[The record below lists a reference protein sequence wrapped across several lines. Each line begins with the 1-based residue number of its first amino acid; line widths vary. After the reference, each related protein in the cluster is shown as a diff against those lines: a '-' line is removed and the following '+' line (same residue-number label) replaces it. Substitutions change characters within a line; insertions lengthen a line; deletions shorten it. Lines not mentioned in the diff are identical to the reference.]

1 MDDKQKQIQDIVLS
15 IPEALQ
21 NPMGYVRNAI
31 KDIGMAQLNRAIE
44 YGGLPGLTCNTKT
57 LITGDSDAALM
68 VVMDYPTET
77 QARLNKPIGMFEGA
91 EKVRD
96 FLKSCFEAHGVDFSK
111 TLWMNTVPY
120 CPTKMDGN
128 QLVYRTPLKK
138 EIDVCQTYVQYAVD
152 LFHPPMLLLMGNVAS
167 NVYVRGT
174 ISRIR
179 GTWQNVYCIPTMPTY
194 SPNEMGEYRKVAPEK
209 AMTMLQDF
217 KEDIAIAITEYK
229 RRYPNSSLFI
239 K

>member
-1 MDDKQKQIQDIVLS
+1 LDDKQKQIQDIVLS
-15 IPEALQ
+15 TPEALQ

-44 YGGLPGLTCNTKT
+44 YGTLPNLRCNTKT

-68 VVMDYPTET
+68 VVMDYPTEV
-77 QARLNKPIGMFEGA
+77 QAGIDKPISMFEGA
-91 EKVRD
+91 ENIQV
-96 FLKSCFEAHGVDFSK
+96 FLKSCFAAHDIDFNK
-111 TLWMNTVPY
+111 ILWMNTVPY
-120 CPTKMDGN
+120 CPTKVDGN
-128 QLVYRTPLKK
+128 RMVYRTPLKK
-138 EIDVCQTYVQYAVD
+138 EIDLCQTFVQYAVD

-194 SPNEMGEYRKVAPEK
+194 SPNEMGEYRKVAPER
-209 AMTMLQDF
+209 AATMLQDF
-217 KEDIAIAITEYK
+217 KEDIAIAMTEYK